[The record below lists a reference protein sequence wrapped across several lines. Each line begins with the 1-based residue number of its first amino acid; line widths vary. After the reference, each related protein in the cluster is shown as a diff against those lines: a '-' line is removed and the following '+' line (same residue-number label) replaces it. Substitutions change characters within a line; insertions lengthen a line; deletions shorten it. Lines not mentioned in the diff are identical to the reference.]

1 MNDGSGGRGSGG
13 QGSGGR
19 GGLVRR
25 CWQRAGVLAI
35 VAGLAMLAAGCGSG
49 PSRSLGS
56 YSACMRQHG
65 VTGALADRPQPPS
78 SFLHSSLST
87 PGRGATVHQGQQI
100 PARVSAALQACLPL
114 APPPGQGSAP
124 G

>member
-13 QGSGGR
+13 R

-25 CWQRAGVLAI
+25 WRRRAGVLAI
-35 VAGLAMLAAGCGSG
+35 VAGLAVLAAGCSSG
-49 PSRSLGS
+49 PSPSRAS
-56 YSACMRQHG
+56 YSACLRKHG
-65 VTGALADRPQPPS
+65 VTGSALA
-78 SFLHSSLST
+78 SLPGIRTSMPTSMPT
-87 PGRGATVHQGQQI
+87 PGRGATVRQGHQV

-114 APPPGQGSAP
+114 APPPGQGSGP

>member
-1 MNDGSGGRGSGG
+1 MNDGSGGR
-13 QGSGGR
+13 GSGGR

-35 VAGLAMLAAGCGSG
+35 VAGLAVLAAGCSSG
-49 PSRSLGS
+49 PSPSLGS
-56 YSACMRQHG
+56 YSACMRKHG
-65 VTGALADRPQPPS
+65 VTGALAARPQPPS
-78 SFLHSSLST
+78 SFLPSSLPT
-87 PGRGATVHQGQQI
+87 PGPGATVHQGHQI

-114 APPPGQGSAP
+114 APPPGQSSGP